1 MNNKGQSLV
10 VFVIILPI
18 ILIMLTAI
26 IDLGFLYIE
35 KRDISNT
42 LYDSVEYYLNNIE
55 DIDVDIKVREI
66 LNKNIS
72 NIDSIN
78 IVNDDIYV
86 EITIVKIRKSI
97 YSIISNNN
105 EISITYKGIKES
117 KEIIKG

>member
-18 ILIMLTAI
+18 ILIVLTAI

-35 KRDISNT
+35 KRNISNT

-97 YSIISNNN
+97 YSIISNDN